1 MRLDGRHY
9 SPAVT
14 ERIVVVGGSAT
25 SFAMGSKML
34 SLLMD
39 LKVSAKTINETTA
52 KIGNELQ
59 QVRDE
64 QAGHYGARP
73 LTTPATKAEPPI
85 SLSCV
90 EIDGGRMQT
99 RTSGEGVGVHDPN
112 WRENKN
118 AGFFA

>member
-1 MRLDGRHY
+1 MRLDGRRY

-25 SFAMGSKML
+25 SFTMGSKML

-64 QAGHYGARP
+64 QADNYDARP
-73 LTTPATKAEPPI
+73 LATPATKA
-85 SLSCV
+85 
-90 EIDGGRMQT
+90 
-99 RTSGEGVGVHDPN
+99 
-112 WRENKN
+112 
-118 AGFFA
+118 

>member
-1 MRLDGRHY
+1 MRLDGRRY

-52 KIGNELQ
+52 KIGDELAQ
-59 QVRDE
+59 IRDE
-64 QAGHYGARP
+64 RADNYGDRP
-73 LTTPATKAEPPI
+73 LTAPATKAEPTNVSVI
-85 SLSCV
+85 EATDL
-90 EIDGGRMQT
+90 R
-99 RTSGEGVGVHDPN
+99 
-112 WRENKN
+112 
-118 AGFFA
+118 